1 MKTKVKF
8 LILAFIIISSIFFIN
23 STTSRYLSEVNSK
36 SDVDVAIPQLDIEVS
51 NVSKDLM
58 FPGDTKEVE
67 FYIKN
72 YNSTSINEV
81 LMTYYITLDIIDS
94 TIPLNYKIYDI
105 TQNNQIELPQT
116 AQGFGPITLNYGIQ
130 EDRHYKIVFS
140 WDESDNSAT
149 YAGKQFKFNIEVNAI
164 QQI

>member
-36 SDVDVAIPQLDIEVS
+36 TDVDVAMPQIEIEVS
-51 NVSKDLM
+51 NVSKELM

-72 YNSTSINEV
+72 YDNININEV
-81 LMTYYITLDIIDS
+81 LMTYYITLDITDS

-105 TQNNQIELPQT
+105 TQNNQIDFKL
-116 AQGFGPITLNYGIQ
+116 LNS
-130 EDRHYKIVFS
+130 RR
-140 WDESDNSAT
+140 
-149 YAGKQFKFNIEVNAI
+149 
-164 QQI
+164 